1 MRRTIL
7 VLALLA
13 LALSQQV
20 TIESKFDKLYKYF
33 NGATG
38 PEGPGYGPPPPGPH
52 EESRFI
58 VGGRFGDLTEF
69 FMNGS
74 SRIVGKTIEF
84 ENTSWI
90 APAREGM
97 LISNVAA
104 SIVSF
109 VDFRGAHKLH

>member
-1 MRRTIL
+1 M
-7 VLALLA
+7 
-13 LALSQQV
+13 
-20 TIESKFDKLYKYF
+20 
-33 NGATG
+33 
-38 PEGPGYGPPPPGPH
+38 
-52 EESRFI
+52 
-58 VGGRFGDLTEF
+58 GDLTEF

-97 LISNVAA
+97 LISNIEA

-109 VDFRGAHKLH
+109 VDFRGAHKLHELKNLSQPVMIGETESGSHWYAACAGGH